1 MVHKLELFTAKG
13 VKLNKIIL
21 VTRILSY
28 CQKGKVYK
36 EPIAIKLMSYIEKKK
51 LGKSTYLY
59 FVKKVSFMGK
69 LLVIKKHIGAEPVMT
84 SKEKYILD
92 HIKDLSSEEF
102 NFRNKFLGQVKEQIS
117 YSEGLPEMVELKS
130 IRIDNFIEGKKCEQ
144 AVNTE
149 FAKEFIFNSNN
160 IEGSKIPPERVREI
174 IETGDTKHSNRNE
187 VKEVKNSI
195 LAFEYLKNSFKFN
208 LPSIKRLYHILTKDL
223 FMEGNIPY
231 PKGFKAEEV
240 IVGNS
245 QTTSPEK
252 VEEELTHLV
261 NWYRNNKNKI
271 HPLILAFEFHK
282 RYEFI
287 HPFRDGNGR
296 TGRLIMNK
304 VLMSARYSPIIVYK
318 ENKTSYFNAL
328 EKTKEG
334 KLKSYYQ
341 FMLEQADKSYDY
353 LLNVTGKY

>member
-1 MVHKLELFTAKG
+1 MGELF
-13 VKLNKIIL
+13 
-21 VTRILSY
+21 
-28 CQKGKVYK
+28 
-36 EPIAIKLMSYIEKKK
+36 
-51 LGKSTYLY
+51 
-59 FVKKVSFMGK
+59 
-69 LLVIKKHIGAEPVMT
+69 VIKKHIGAAPLRIN
-84 SKEKYILD
+84 KEKYILD
-92 HIKDLSSEEF
+92 NIEKLSNEELQ
-102 NFRNKFLGQVKEQIS
+102 FRNEFMHKVKKEIS
-117 YSEGLPEMVELKS
+117 YNENLPERIELKS
-130 IRIDNFIEGKKCEQ
+130 IKINNLIEGKKCKQ

-174 IETGDTKHSNRNE
+174 IDTGDAKYANRNE

-195 LAFEYLKNSFKFN
+195 LAFDYLQKSFKFN
-208 LPSIKRLYHILTKDL
+208 LNSIKRLYHILTKDL
-223 FMEGNIPY
+223 FMEGNVPY
-231 PKGFKAEEV
+231 PKGFKTEEV

-245 QTTSPEK
+245 QTTSPDK
-252 VEEELTHLV
+252 VEEELISLV
-261 NWYRNNKNKI
+261 NWYRNNKNKL
-271 HPLILAFEFHK
+271 HPLVLAFEFHK

-304 VLMSARYSPIIVYK
+304 ILISAGYLPIIVYK

-334 KLKSYYQ
+334 KLKKYYQ

-353 LLNVTGKY
+353 LLEVIGKY